1 MDHLEKAEITLQ
13 DLQYD
18 LPDSSIA
25 RYPQGERG
33 SSRLLVYN
41 GAIQDSQFSKLSDFL
56 PSNSMLVFNNTRVIN
71 ARIEFQRNTGAR
83 IEVFCL
89 EPHHPKDISH
99 AFQSRG
105 GVEWNC
111 LIGNLKKWK
120 EEEALVKT
128 LIIGGELVLITAYLV
143 KKLKS
148 SNIVHFEWDNS
159 NYTFSEILEGLGKLP
174 IPPYLERETE
184 EVDKDRY
191 QTVYSVNKGSVAAP
205 TAGLHFTKD
214 ILIDI
219 KNKGHL
225 TDFVTLHVGAGT
237 FKPIKENAIEKHEMH
252 KESLVVQKKF
262 VEQLLSHQASIIA
275 VGTTAVRTIESLYW
289 LGVKLLNGDDDMLV
303 AQWMAYED
311 KRDVPTTDSLKA
323 LLNYMVANDTTEI
336 SAETAIMIKPG
347 YKFRLVNGII
357 TNFHQPESTL
367 LLLVSAFIGYKNCM
381 TIYSHAIKSGYKF
394 LSYGDSSLLYP
405 HT

>member
-1 MDHLEKAEITLQ
+1 MDSAEKPEITLQ

-41 GAIQDSQFSKLSDFL
+41 GGIHDAQFSNLSNFL

-89 EPHHPKDISH
+89 EPHQPKEIAL
-99 AFQSRG
+99 AFQSG
-105 GVEWNC
+105 SGVEWNC

-120 EEEALVKT
+120 EDELLVKT
-128 LIIGGELVLITAYLV
+128 LIIRGELVLITAHLV

-148 SNIVHFEWDNS
+148 SNIVRFEWDNS
-159 NYTFSEILEGLGKLP
+159 KFIFSEVLDGLGKLP

-184 EVDKDRY
+184 DVDNDRY
-191 QTVYSVNKGSVAAP
+191 QTVYSQNKGSVAAP

-214 ILIDI
+214 IITDL
-219 KNKGHL
+219 KSRGHR

-237 FKPIKENAIEKHEMH
+237 FKPIKENSIEKHEMH

-262 VEQLLSHQASIIA
+262 VEQLLSHQTSIIA
-275 VGTTAVRTIESLYW
+275 IGTTAVRTIESLYW
-289 LGVKLLNGDDDMLV
+289 LGVKLLNGDEDMSV

-311 KRDVPTTDSLKA
+311 KRILSNTDSLNA
-323 LLNYMVANDTTEI
+323 LLNYMVANGTTEI

-405 HT
+405 HS